1 MAPRP
6 AMLCQVPL
14 SKPDIPST
22 SSVYHVASRAAYRT
36 MWLAP
41 LSLGQRAL
49 DLAPRVALGHGVA
62 LVVGLLAAGHADLR
76 LGPVVL
82 EVDAQGHQRIAGA
95 LGDPGQM
102 GDLLAMQQQ
111 LAPPCRIMV
120 EVAALAVR
128 GDVRVP
134 QPGFAAFNTR
144 IGLAQVGMSC
154 AQRLDLAAGQCEARL
169 VGILDEI
176 VERGAAVHAD
186 RALAAP
192 FFF

>member
-14 SKPDIPST
+14 STPDIPST
-22 SSVYHVASRAAYRT
+22 SSVYHVASRAAYHT
-36 MWLAP
+36 IGLAA

-49 DLAPRVALGHGVA
+49 DLASRVALGHGVA

-102 GDLLAMQQQ
+102 CDLLAMQQQ
-111 LAPPCRIMV
+111 LAPPRGIVV

-128 GDVRVP
+128 GDMRVP
-134 QPGFAAFNTR
+134 QPGFAALDTR
-144 IGLAQVGMSC
+144 VGLAQVGVPRT
-154 AQRLDLAAGQCEARL
+154 QRLDLAAGQ
-169 VGILDEI
+169 
-176 VERGAAVHAD
+176 
-186 RALAAP
+186 
-192 FFF
+192 

>member
-6 AMLCQVPL
+6 AMICQVSL

-22 SSVYHVASRAAYRT
+22 SSVYHVAGRAASRT
-36 MWLAP
+36 IWLAA

-76 LGPVVL
+76 LSAVVL

-95 LGDPGQM
+95 LDDPGQL

-111 LAPPCRIMV
+111 LAPPHGIVV

-128 GDVRVP
+128 GDVCVP
-134 QPGFAAFNTR
+134 QPGFAAFDTR
-144 IGLAQVGMSC
+144 VGLAQVGVPRT
-154 AQRLDLAAGQCEARL
+154 Q
-169 VGILDEI
+169 
-176 VERGAAVHAD
+176 
-186 RALAAP
+186 
-192 FFF
+192 